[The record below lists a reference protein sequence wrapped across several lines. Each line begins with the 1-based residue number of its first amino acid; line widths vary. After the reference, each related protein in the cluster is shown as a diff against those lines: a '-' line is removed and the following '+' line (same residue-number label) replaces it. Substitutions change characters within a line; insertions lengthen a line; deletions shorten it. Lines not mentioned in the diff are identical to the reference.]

1 MKHPF
6 IVKLFAAFDT
16 PSKLFYATEFLQGG
30 ELFTWLEKFGVF
42 DRVRFFLKYPHC
54 ETLSIQYF
62 FILGNDSILL
72 SRNILSN

>member
-42 DRVRFFLKYPHC
+42 DRVRFYLKFSDC
-54 ETLSIQYF
+54 ETLSNQ
-62 FILGNDSILL
+62 
-72 SRNILSN
+72 